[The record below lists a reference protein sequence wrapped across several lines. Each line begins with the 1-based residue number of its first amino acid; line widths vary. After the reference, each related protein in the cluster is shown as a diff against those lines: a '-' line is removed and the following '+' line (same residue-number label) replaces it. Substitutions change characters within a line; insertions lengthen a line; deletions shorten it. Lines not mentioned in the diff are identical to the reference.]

1 MSDAQELADRYVE
14 IWNQPDSERRQL
26 LIRNLWA
33 ADGVHFVGT
42 REAIGYEALQ
52 ERVTGSHEK
61 NVRGKGYRFR
71 AVQNAMALRDV
82 VTFRWEMI
90 EAATD
95 RVAATGL
102 EFLVLNQE
110 HKVRTDYQFIV
121 G

>member
-14 IWNQPDSERRQL
+14 VWNQPDAERRQL
-26 LIRNLWA
+26 LIRDLWA

-42 REAIGYEALQ
+42 REALGYEALQ
-52 ERVTGSHEK
+52 QRVTGSHEK
-61 NVRGKGYRFR
+61 NVRDKGYRFR

-82 VTFRWEMI
+82 VTFQWEMI